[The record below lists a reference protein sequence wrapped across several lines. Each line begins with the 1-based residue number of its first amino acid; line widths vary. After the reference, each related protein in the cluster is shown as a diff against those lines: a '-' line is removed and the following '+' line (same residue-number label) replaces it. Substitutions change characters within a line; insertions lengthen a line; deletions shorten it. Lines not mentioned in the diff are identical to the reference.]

1 MTDSAL
7 DSLKMQLDAAKI
19 QLANATV
26 DAVIVNVV
34 LPMAYNI
41 IDQLVDLDG
50 KPIPK
55 KLLADAKKLLPSNY
69 KNSFQFK
76 GEA

>member
-1 MTDSAL
+1 MAR
-7 DSLKMQLDAAKI
+7 
-19 QLANATV
+19 ATV
-26 DAVIVNVV
+26 DAAIIKTI
-34 LPMAYNI
+34 LPMTYSL
-41 IDQLVDLDG
+41 IDQLIDLDG

>member
-1 MTDSAL
+1 MTDSVV

-26 DAVIVNVV
+26 DAVIVDVV

-41 IDQLVDLDG
+41 IDQLIDLDG

-55 KLLADAKKLLPSNY
+55 KLLVDAKKLLPSKY

>member
-1 MTDSAL
+1 VTHPDIDPSE
-7 DSLKMQLDAAKI
+7 
-19 QLANATV
+19 LAMARATV
-26 DAVIVNVV
+26 DAAIIKTI
-34 LPMAYNI
+34 LPMTYSL
-41 IDQLVDLDG
+41 IDQLIDLDG

-55 KLLADAKKLLPSNY
+55 KLLADAKKILPSNY

>member
-1 MTDSAL
+1 MTDSVV

-26 DAVIVNVV
+26 DAVIVEVV

-41 IDQLVDLDG
+41 IDQLIDLDG

-55 KLLADAKKLLPSNY
+55 KLLVDAKKLLPSNY

>member
-1 MTDSAL
+1 MTGSAL

-26 DAVIVNVV
+26 DAVIVEVV
-34 LPMAYNI
+34 LPMAYSI
-41 IDQLVDLDG
+41 IDQLIGLDG
-50 KPIPK
+50 QPIPK
-55 KLLADAKKLLPSNY
+55 KLLIDAKKFLPSKY

>member
-1 MTDSAL
+1 MTEHES
-7 DSLKMQLDAAKI
+7 SVDAAI
-19 QLANATV
+19 SSV
-26 DAVIVNVV
+26 DAVIIRVV
-34 LPMAYNI
+34 LPMTYSI
-41 IDQLVDLDG
+41 IDQLIDLDG

>member
-26 DAVIVNVV
+26 DAVIVEVV

-41 IDQLVDLDG
+41 IDQLIDLDG

-55 KLLADAKKLLPSNY
+55 KLLVDAKKLLPSNY

>member
-1 MTDSAL
+1 M
-7 DSLKMQLDAAKI
+7 
-19 QLANATV
+19 
-26 DAVIVNVV
+26 DAVIVEVV

-41 IDQLVDLDG
+41 IDQLIDLDG

-55 KLLADAKKLLPSNY
+55 KLLADAKRLLPSKY

>member
-1 MTDSAL
+1 MTDSAV

-26 DAVIVNVV
+26 DAVIVEVV
-34 LPMAYNI
+34 LPMTYNI
-41 IDQLVDLDG
+41 IDQLIDLDG

-55 KLLADAKKLLPSNY
+55 KLLVDAKKLLPSNY